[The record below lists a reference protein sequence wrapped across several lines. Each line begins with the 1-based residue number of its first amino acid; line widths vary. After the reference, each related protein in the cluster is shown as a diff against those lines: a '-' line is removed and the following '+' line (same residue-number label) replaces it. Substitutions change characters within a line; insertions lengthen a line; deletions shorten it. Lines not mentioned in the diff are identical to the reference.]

1 MTITQPKLQLF
12 PKAII
17 KRREAWP
24 NNTSYLSDWQVHS
37 AHLTAVAIRSVA
49 DDNSFEVGPIYVP
62 MPTGSGKTTGAIWG
76 IVDCARE
83 YPDLKICF
91 LTPYKDSVD
100 VVYRELASTLG
111 EAEVGHYHSD
121 ANVNKGEELAK
132 RIVVLT
138 HAFIEPNKGA
148 LDDRGLFIIDEAIY
162 ATGEASLKLQHFSEA
177 RSWATSH
184 GLFGEEFTAL
194 LDFAT
199 DLDRKLRTSGEN
211 YIAAPHTPDMTWA
224 ETIVND
230 FNVSD
235 HYQNMDNKDVL
246 YGAQRFC
253 EALLNRLVF
262 LSKGSQAKGRHDPV
276 FSAAVL
282 GIPRIDKAVILSATG
297 GMVYEIAGPFKESH
311 ATKNY
316 WTAPS
321 FENLNIVQLSGPKI
335 SDQYRNWGPHKDK
348 IISYLDWL
356 LATIPEQSIY
366 LTLPKLIIDK
376 CLRHYFGESDRGDLD
391 YPLNVNLHGKNI
403 YIANHA
409 RSVGS
414 NDFKDCNAIVYLW
427 ENHIPQ
433 AVSVQRFH
441 TLADEAITDDSLQ
454 DANSGKLVGN
464 YQRIK
469 EAQYIDNMV
478 QHIGRGSVRS
488 ISEKA
493 VAGKM
498 TAYILAENSNR
509 FTRLVAQYRDCHTSV
524 FEYGNIGVTK
534 PTGRIERII
543 DYLRQK
549 GGKQDVPATVIEKAL
564 GFRLS
569 GYRHDLQNSWDIM
582 MLGYSYHAGGKGRGN
597 TAKFLSNKTL

>member
-1 MTITQPKLQLF
+1 MTIVPPKLRLF
-12 PKAII
+12 PEAII

-24 NNTSYLSDWQVHS
+24 HNTSYLSDWQVHS
-37 AHLTAVAIRSVA
+37 AHLTAGAITAVA
-49 DDNSFEVGPIYVP
+49 DDNPLAVGPIYVP

-100 VVYRELASTLG
+100 VVHRELASTLG
-111 EAEVGHYHSD
+111 EAEVGHYHGD

-138 HAFIEPNKGA
+138 HAFIEHNKGA

-184 GLFGEEFTAL
+184 GLFGEAFTAL

-199 DLDRKLRTSGEN
+199 DLDRKLRNSGAN

-224 ETIVND
+224 KTIVND
-230 FNVSD
+230 FDVAD
-235 HYQNMDNKDVL
+235 HYQSMDNRDVL
-246 YGAQRFC
+246 DGAQRFC
-253 EALLNRLVF
+253 EALLNGLVF
-262 LSKGSQAKGRHDPV
+262 LSKGSQAKGRYDPV
-276 FSAAVL
+276 FSASVL

-297 GMVYEIAGPFKESH
+297 GMVYDIAGPFKESH
-311 ATKNY
+311 GTQHY

-321 FENLNIVQLSGPKI
+321 FAQLNIVQLSGPKI
-335 SDQYRNWGPHKDK
+335 SGQYRNWGPHKDK
-348 IISYLDWL
+348 IVSYLDWL
-356 LATIPEQSIY
+356 LSTIPEQSIY
-366 LTLPKLIIDK
+366 LTLPKHIIDK
-376 CLRHYFGESDRGDLD
+376 CLRHYFDQPERGELD
-391 YPLNVNLHGKNI
+391 YPLKINRHGKVI

-414 NDFKDCNAIVYLW
+414 NEFKDCDAVVYLW

-441 TLADEAITDDSLQ
+441 TLADEEITDDSLQ

-464 YQRIK
+464 YQRIR
-469 EAQYIDNMV
+469 EAQYIDNMM

-498 TAYILAENSNR
+498 TAYILIESSNR
-509 FTRLVAQYRDCHTSV
+509 FTRLVAQYRDCHTSAL
-524 FEYGNIGVTK
+524 EYDNIGVTK
-534 PTGRIERII
+534 PTGRIERIV
-543 DYLRQK
+543 DHLRQK
-549 GGKQDVPATVIEKAL
+549 GGKQDVPAKDIEKAL

-569 GYRHDLQNSWDIM
+569 GYRHELENSWDIM

-597 TAKFLSNKTL
+597 TAKFAFNNTV